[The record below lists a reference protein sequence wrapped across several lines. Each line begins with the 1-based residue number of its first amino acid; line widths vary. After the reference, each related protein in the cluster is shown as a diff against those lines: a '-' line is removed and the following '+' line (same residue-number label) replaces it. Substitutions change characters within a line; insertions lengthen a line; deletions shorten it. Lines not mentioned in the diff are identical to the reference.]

1 MEELFQYMKT
11 FRSQI
16 NDVAD
21 QAAKISV
28 EEHMQCTTI
37 QTLQK
42 DLDSVKNETK
52 KVMEEHDQI
61 NKAKAQICLQLLD
74 KQKKIVL
81 LESDSSTLSQT
92 MELMRQE
99 VLSLSGK
106 LVDQRTHYKKV
117 NEDICGQLKQQ
128 QEWVNAQN
136 FGLETREGSVNKRAG
151 GTKVALISNNK
162 QIFGYHIEYVDNVDQ
177 REIPDFE
184 AAQVKF
190 DKIEQLRSNLVS
202 ENNKLR
208 QSLEAVKNKMTEF
221 KPELRDMDE
230 KSLKEE
236 LQALLSDKAGE
247 AEYVQTLQH
256 QIMRLKEISHTVRC
270 SCGGEYIVKLDV

>member
-1 MEELFQYMKT
+1 MRLY
-11 FRSQI
+11 I
-16 NDVAD
+16 ADVAD

-52 KVMEEHDQI
+52 KVMEENDQI
-61 NKAKAQICLQLLD
+61 NKAKAQICLQILD
-74 KQKKIVL
+74 KQKKTVS

-117 NEDICGQLKQQ
+117 NEDISEQLKQQ

-136 FGLETREGSVNKRAG
+136 FGLETREGSC
-151 GTKVALISNNK
+151 
-162 QIFGYHIEYVDNVDQ
+162 
-177 REIPDFE
+177 EITTFE

-202 ENNKLR
+202 ENDKLR
-208 QSLEAVKNKMTEF
+208 QSLEAVKNKMAEF
-221 KPELRDMDE
+221 KPELRGMGE
-230 KSLKEE
+230 KSLEEE
-236 LQALLSDKAGE
+236 LHALLSDKAGE
-247 AEYVQTLQH
+247 AEYLQTLQH

-270 SCGGEYIVKLDV
+270 SCGWEYIVKLDV